1 MRTNTERIESLC
13 SIGALMRGKQKEM
26 GEIKTKINQKIQ
38 LGDKITFTTKFTIST
53 TWAGSNRC
61 KKETPIG

>member
-1 MRTNTERIESLC
+1 MRTNTKRIESLC
-13 SIGALMRGKQKEM
+13 SIGALMREKQKKM
-26 GEIKTKINQKIQ
+26 GEIKTKKTIQ

>member
-1 MRTNTERIESLC
+1 MRIESLC
-13 SIGALMRGKQKEM
+13 SIGALMRRKKM
-26 GEIKTKINQKIQ
+26 GEIKTKYKERSIGGK
-38 LGDKITFTTKFTIST
+38 KITFTTKFTIST

>member
-1 MRTNTERIESLC
+1 MKTNTEIIESLC
-13 SIGALMRGKQKEM
+13 SIGALMRGKRKQWEKLKQTE
-26 GEIKTKINQKIQ
+26 KTFQ

>member
-1 MRTNTERIESLC
+1 
-13 SIGALMRGKQKEM
+13 M
-26 GEIKTKINQKIQ
+26 GEIKKQNKKKTIQ